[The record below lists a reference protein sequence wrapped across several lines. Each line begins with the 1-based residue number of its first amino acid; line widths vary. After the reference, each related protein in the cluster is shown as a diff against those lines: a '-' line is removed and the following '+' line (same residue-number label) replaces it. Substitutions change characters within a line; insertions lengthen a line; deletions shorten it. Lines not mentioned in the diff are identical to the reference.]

1 MMSYIFYYICV
12 SINSL
17 LVIFLFIISYINI
30 LFINEQKV
38 NIPIIKSEN
47 SNKFLYPD
55 NKEKNKYNFSVLKS
69 YDDISEYSSDNT
81 HSLKTKDK
89 LSSLDSKLIKDK
101 IYKKNVE
108 KKFRVQF
115 GVFKN
120 KDNAEKKKKNVVLKL
135 NDELLKYS
143 PTLSSFERDGKK
155 LYSVST
161 KFIKKKKAIELCNS
175 LKKQKINCIIKIE
188 DK

>member
-1 MMSYIFYYICV
+1 MSYIFYYICV

-17 LVIFLFIISYINI
+17 LIIFLFTISYINI
-30 LFINEQKV
+30 LLINEQKI

-69 YDDISEYSSDNT
+69 HDDISKYSLDNT
-81 HSLKTKDK
+81 QSFKTKDK
-89 LSSLDSKLIKDK
+89 LSSLDSKLLNDK
-101 IYKKNVE
+101 IYKKNAE

-120 KDNAEKKKKNVVLKL
+120 KDNAEKKKKNVVSKL
-135 NDELLKYS
+135 NDELLKY
-143 PTLSSFERDGKK
+143 PLTVNSFERDGKK
-155 LYSVST
+155 LYNVST
-161 KFIKKKKAIELCNS
+161 KFIKKNRAIELCNS
-175 LKKQKINCIIKIE
+175 LKIQKINCIIKIE